1 MATITINGLNASTT
15 DVKDINSVLPLY
27 QGDDN
32 TGDTFKITP
41 ADLVGQTLGLSS
53 SQLDKVK
60 NIVAPTGSLSE
71 DKYLNQL
78 GEWTPVANTTYAV
91 ATQSADGL
99 MSSADK
105 IKVDNMTT
113 AVATLS
119 ANGLMSSADRLKI
132 NNLTTAVATTAAPGY
147 VQLNGSAN
155 LFLNGAGNWATPPG
169 STYADATTT
178 THGLMTATDK
188 QHLNSAYEHAVTN
201 KGTSAAAGLYKIQT
215 NSQGHVTEATSVT
228 KADITA
234 LGIPDSN
241 TTYAVASTSANG
253 LMSSTDKTIFS
264 NLTTANATTTT
275 SGYMSAGDKIKTN
288 LINSQWAGRPL
299 ADSTST
305 DVQAG
310 HFRYQRIGDI
320 VILYCNA
327 NQKWKANDW
336 YRLPAGCTP
345 AYTTDMVTW
354 GHIFVSPNIVGS
366 LRINYELHD
375 FGSGSVP
382 SLQITSFNTS
392 NQNAAVTGLGEFMMV
407 WITNE
412 PYEDFISQTGV
423 TVTTFAKTSI

>member
-32 TGDTFKITP
+32 TGDTFKISP

-53 SQLDKVK
+53 SQLNKVK
-60 NIVAPTGSLSE
+60 NIVAPTGSLRE

-78 GEWTPVANTTYAV
+78 GEWVPVANTTYAV
-91 ATQSADGL
+91 ATQSTDGL

-155 LFLNGAGNWATPPG
+155 LFLNGAGNWTTPPG

-188 QHLNSAYEHAVTN
+188 QHLNSAYKHAVTN
-201 KGTSAAAGLYKIQT
+201 KGIGAAAGLYKIQT
-215 NSQGHVTEATSVT
+215 NSQGHVTEATAVT

-234 LGIPDSN
+234 LGIPGSN
-241 TTYAVASTSANG
+241 TTYAIASTSANG
-253 LMSSTDKTIFS
+253 LMSSVDKTIFS

-275 SGYMSAGDKIKTN
+275 SGYMSAGDKTKVDKIDNVWYYQPHEVATTEGEHVRFYRYGDLVFVYCLAN
-288 LINSQWAGRPL
+288 LVWSNGTTFKIPTGFQPAPICEGQQAFHGR
-299 ADSTST
+299 
-305 DVQAG
+305 
-310 HFRYQRIGDI
+310 
-320 VILYCNA
+320 
-327 NQKWKANDW
+327 
-336 YRLPAGCTP
+336 
-345 AYTTDMVTW
+345 
-354 GHIFVSPNIVGS
+354 IFTAQNGIVGS
-366 LRINYELHD
+366 IRMYNSLNPVPHLTLTP
-375 FGSGSVP
+375 FTTSGTVGNVTGIGEVWGMWITDSATLPTVDGTHA
-382 SLQITSFNTS
+382 STYKKTSF
-392 NQNAAVTGLGEFMMV
+392 
-407 WITNE
+407 
-412 PYEDFISQTGV
+412 
-423 TVTTFAKTSI
+423 

>member
-41 ADLVGQTLGLSS
+41 ANLVGQTLGLSS

-78 GEWTPVANTTYAV
+78 GEWAPVANTTYAV
-91 ATQSADGL
+91 ATQSTDGL

-105 IKVDNMTT
+105 TKVDNMTT

-147 VQLNGSAN
+147 LQLNGSAN

-188 QHLNSAYEHAVTN
+188 QHLNSAYKHSVTN

-234 LGIPDSN
+234 LGIPGSN

-253 LMSSTDKTIFS
+253 LMSSVDKTS
-264 NLTTANATTTT
+264 LTNLSSVSDATTVVH
-275 SGYMSAGDKIKTN
+275 GYMSTGDKTKVDKIDNVWYYQLHEIATTEGQHVRFHRYGDLVFVYCLANLAWTN
-288 LINSQWAGRPL
+288 GTTFKIPTGFQPASVCEGKQAFHGR
-299 ADSTST
+299 
-305 DVQAG
+305 
-310 HFRYQRIGDI
+310 
-320 VILYCNA
+320 
-327 NQKWKANDW
+327 
-336 YRLPAGCTP
+336 
-345 AYTTDMVTW
+345 
-354 GHIFVSPNIVGS
+354 IFTAQNGIVGS
-366 LRINYELHD
+366 IRMYNSLD
-375 FGSGSVP
+375 PVP
-382 SLQITSFNTS
+382 HLTLTPFNTS
-392 NQNAAVTGLGEFMMV
+392 GVAANVTGIGEVWGM
-407 WITNE
+407 WITDSATL
-412 PYEDFISQTGV
+412 PTVDSTHASTYE
-423 TVTTFAKTSI
+423 KTSF